1 MKRFILICLLILLET
16 FYWSVSASAGIFS
29 MDNTS
34 TANQGQGEMAEEIP
48 AFFNADKL
56 IQKRQEEA
64 RRLIAEGRKLIEKGE
79 KKKDQ
84 SLIAKGQIKKEI
96 GEKQLAV
103 LKEQTRV
110 RKNETSGW

>member
-1 MKRFILICLLILLET
+1 MKRFILICLLILLVEMLQR
-16 FYWSVSASAGIFS
+16 SASTAGIFS

-34 TANQGQGEMAEEIP
+34 TVNQGQGEMAEEIP

-110 RKNETSGW
+110 RKNETSNW